1 MNEKQRLENLIIN
14 ELVEFYDRSNRHWKM
29 QIGKIDKDIK
39 TTKKQFEKYKLEIE
53 FKKEV
58 TEDDATYVTI
68 ATMYS
73 LFNHK
78 DDIINENSLNF
89 VTILSG
95 ILNRTKWDS
104 ELAKSLFFNALID
117 KTNMNDREDQQL
129 IRKELS
135 NLKITGVDLFQYFRG
150 YESLQ
155 TDFKYLQKIQL
166 STGLSIL
173 DTCKNDVE
181 YLTNNE
187 YITVYRGFNTRQ
199 KKRVRKSSDK
209 NNKDYYKQLDG
220 SGFSFTLD
228 KYVAF
233 SFSYMWQLHNYH
245 KLNYEKHRHIDK
257 VYLNKN
263 RKLLHEKYAKII
275 GHATIGRYL
284 VKRSDIS
291 FYTNGKS
298 EREVILNDRK
308 AKLINYKLLSDEY
321 TTITL
326 DKNKGDKNL
335 LGDKKTENFPEQNM
349 IYYKKHKN
357 LWINKNWNTEIK
369 ISNKLKSLFN

>member
-1 MNEKQRLENLIIN
+1 MNEMQRLENLVIN
-14 ELVEFYDRSNRHWKM
+14 DVVEFYGRANRQLKM
-29 QIGKIDKDIK
+29 KIGTIDKVIK

-58 TEDDATYVTI
+58 TEDDVTYVTVG
-68 ATMYS
+68 TTWS
-73 LFNHK
+73 QLQSF
-78 DDIINENSLNF
+78 DDMVKEKQLRY
-89 VTILSG
+89 VAILSG

-104 ELAKSLFFNALID
+104 ELAKSLFFNATINR
-117 KTNMNDREDQQL
+117 TNMNDREDHQV

-135 NLKITGVDLFQYFRG
+135 NLKITGVDLFQHFRN
-150 YESLQ
+150 YTSVLI
-155 TDFKYLQKIQL
+155 KLKALQKIQV
-166 STGLSIL
+166 STGLSKI
-173 DTCKNDVE
+173 DTHKNDVE

-187 YITVYRGFNTRQ
+187 YVTVYRGFNTRQ

-233 SFSYMWQLHNYH
+233 SFSYMWQLQNYTT
-245 KLNYEKHRHIDK
+245 LIEEDDK
-257 VYLNKN
+257 D
-263 RKLLHEKYAKII
+263 RELLFKKYSKII
-275 GHATIGRYL
+275 GYATIGKYL

-291 FYTNGKS
+291 FYTNDSS

-308 AKLINYKLLSDEY
+308 AKLIDYKILSDEV
-321 TTITL
+321 TSITL

-335 LGDKKTENFPEQNM
+335 LGDIQSWKAEHKIANNM
-349 IYYKKHKN
+349 LYYKKHKN

-369 ISNKLKSLFN
+369 ITNKLKSLFN